1 MKKSELRKIIRE
13 SIKELMTEQSTGGEI
28 VRVRNC
34 YNQNYSGGTQIG
46 FGNVDFACVPA
57 GTQTGD
63 KMVLSQSSF
72 FNLVGPGDVYV
83 VEAGPQI
90 IHPIT
95 GNNSCINVQSV
106 TPLSGPCYT
115 CCQYEDGTNFLPQPG
130 SSYGCCPSQTT
141 QAGSCNPSAWNN
153 HANWT
158 NTFTNTVANH
168 NNPCNFLNQKIAQFT
183 ANLQGTGQGNYQN
196 MQNCKLD
203 LANQLHASNNC

>member
-1 MKKSELRKIIRE
+1 MKKSQLRNIIRE

-34 YNQNYSGGTQIG
+34 YNQNYSGGNQIG
-46 FGNVDFACVPA
+46 FGNVDFACVPV
-57 GTQTGD
+57 GTQVGD

-106 TPLSGPCYT
+106 TPLTGPCYT
-115 CCQYEDGTNFLPQPG
+115 CCEYEDGTGYLPHPV
-130 SSYGCCPSQTT
+130 SSFGCCPTSPPPLPVDQMDPNMAPAEFT
-141 QAGSCNPSAWNN
+141 SVSPNPNPEFYDPNN
-153 HANWT
+153 
-158 NTFTNTVANH
+158 FKGDD
-168 NNPCNFLNQKIAQFT
+168 LEM
-183 ANLQGTGQGNYQN
+183 LR
-196 MQNCKLD
+196 MQD
-203 LANQLHASNNC
+203 LAKIKRR